1 MMSKRYQSP
10 EMSVAYELDL
20 FARAQNWKTYWAKSI
35 AKYLRGS
42 VAEVGA
48 GIGSNARFL
57 LNQHVEK
64 LMLIEPGEELFSQL
78 SAREYPE
85 YISKLNGTLRDSQ
98 CDFDTIVYIDVLE
111 HINNDLLETSCAYDH
126 LTKGGHLVI
135 LSPAWPFLYS
145 PFDRAVGHYRRY
157 TRASLRA
164 SVDSRLET
172 VSEIYLDSVG
182 LLASLANKL
191 LLRTSSPSDAQ
202 VKLWDGLMVRMSAM
216 LDPMLCYTAGK
227 TVVGVYR
234 KPEF

>member
-111 HINNDLLETSCAYDH
+111 HINNDLRETSCAYDH

-172 VSEIYLDSVG
+172 VSETYLDSVG

-191 LLRTSSPSDAQ
+191 LLRASSPSDAQ

>member
-1 MMSKRYQSP
+1 MTEDQSDF
-10 EMSVAYELDL
+10 ELTL
-20 FARAQNWKTYWAKSI
+20 FAHAVNWKKYWATSI
-35 AKYLRGS
+35 AKYVYGS

-48 GIGSNARFL
+48 GIGSNAQLL
-57 LNQHVEK
+57 LNRQVDE
-64 LMLIEPGEELFSQL
+64 LMLIEPREELFSQL
-78 SAREYPE
+78 SAREYPQRVG
-85 YISKLNGTLRDSQ
+85 KLNGILKDSHRY
-98 CDFDTIVYIDVLE
+98 FDTILYIDVLE
-111 HINNDLLETSCAYDH
+111 HIEDDGDETSCAYDH
-126 LTKGGHLVI
+126 LTNGGHLVI

-145 PFDRAVGHYRRY
+145 PFDQAVGHHRRY

-182 LLASLANKL
+182 LLAALANKL
-191 LLRTSSPSDAQ
+191 LLRASAPSDAQ

>member
-1 MMSKRYQSP
+1 MAESQNDF
-10 EMSVAYELDL
+10 ELTL
-20 FARAQNWKTYWAKSI
+20 FAGAVNWKKYWATSI
-35 AKYLRGS
+35 AQYVYGS

-85 YISKLNGTLRDSQ
+85 CVDKLNGTLRDSQ

-145 PFDRAVGHYRRY
+145 PFDRAVGHHRRY

-191 LLRTSSPSDAQ
+191 LLRASAPSDAQ
-202 VKLWDGLMVRMSAM
+202 VKLWDTLMVRMSKV

>member
-1 MMSKRYQSP
+1 
-10 EMSVAYELDL
+10 
-20 FARAQNWKTYWAKSI
+20 
-35 AKYLRGS
+35 
-42 VAEVGA
+42 
-48 GIGSNARFL
+48 
-57 LNQHVEK
+57 
-64 LMLIEPGEELFSQL
+64 MLIEPGEELFSQL

-111 HINNDLLETSCAYDH
+111 HINNDLRETSCAYDH

-191 LLRTSSPSDAQ
+191 LLRASSPSDAQ

>member
-1 MMSKRYQSP
+1 MRTCNQFP
-10 EMSVAYELDL
+10 ETPVAYELKL

-35 AKYLRGS
+35 SKYVHGS

-48 GIGSNARFL
+48 GLGANAPFL

-85 YISKLNGTLRDSQ
+85 CVDKLNGTLRDSQ
-98 CDFDTIVYIDVLE
+98 CDFDTIVYVDVLE
-111 HINNDLLETSCAYDH
+111 HIEDDGRETSCAYDH
-126 LTKGGHLVI
+126 LTKGGHLVV

-145 PFDRAVGHYRRY
+145 PFDQAVGHHRRY

-164 SVDSRLET
+164 SVDPRLET

-191 LLRTSSPSDAQ
+191 LLRASAPSDAQ
-202 VKLWDGLMVRMSAM
+202 VKLWDSLMVRMSTM

>member
-1 MMSKRYQSP
+1 M
-10 EMSVAYELDL
+10 VAGQTDFELTL
-20 FARAQNWKTYWAKSI
+20 FAQAVNWKRYWAKSI
-35 AKYLRGS
+35 SKYVHGS

-48 GIGSNARFL
+48 GLGANAPFL
-57 LNQHVEK
+57 LNENVTK
-64 LMLIEPGEELFSQL
+64 LTLIEPEEKLFSLL
-78 SAREYPE
+78 SAREYSE
-85 YISKLNGTLRDSQ
+85 GVDKLHGTLRESRGV
-98 CDFDTIVYIDVLE
+98 FDTIVYIDVLE
-111 HINNDLLETSCAYDH
+111 HIKDDLLETSCAYDH

-145 PFDRAVGHYRRY
+145 PFDRAVGHHRRY

-191 LLRTSSPSDAQ
+191 LLRASAPSDAQ
-202 VKLWDGLMVRMSAM
+202 VKLWDSLMVRMSTM